1 MNSILAFFRQRPY
14 AFALLLC
21 VMLLTLNIVV
31 TPSFADPARW
41 PAILG
46 TFAPFALVGFA
57 STPSVLSGGI
67 DVSVGPLTTFV
78 SVIFIAVL
86 MPAGLGSWQYSI
98 PILLMLATLIGAIN
112 GVLVAV
118 VRLHPVVATVGM
130 LFLLIGLSE
139 TIARNPIPA
148 SDRWSEG
155 LARSI
160 GVVPGG
166 FITIG
171 TAVLIWLLLK
181 RTAFVRNLLAT
192 GDSDISAYGSGVN
205 VTMVRIFAY
214 ALGGL
219 FAGIGG
225 IALSAL
231 LQSSESSLA
240 TMYALLGLA
249 AVVLGGTSL
258 LGGRGGL
265 LGTFLGAFSIYLIQQ
280 LLTVTNV
287 QTNLIQFAYG
297 AVLIVGVLLSATL
310 LSARSERKN
319 R

>member
-1 MNSILAFFRQRPY
+1 MNGVLSFFRQRPW

-21 VMLLTLNIVV
+21 VVLLVLNVIVS
-31 TPSFADPARW
+31 PSFLDPARW

-57 STPSVLSGGI
+57 STPAILSGGM
-67 DVSVGPLTTFV
+67 DVSVGPLTTFI
-78 SVIFIAVL
+78 SVVFIAVL
-86 MPAGLGSWQYSI
+86 MPAGLGSAPLAI
-98 PILLMLATLIGAIN
+98 PILLLLATGIGAIN

-130 LFLLIGLSE
+130 LFLLVGLSQ
-139 TIARNPIPA
+139 TIARTPVSA

-155 LARSI
+155 LARSV
-160 GVVPGG
+160 GVVPGAV
-166 FITIG
+166 ITIG
-171 TAVLIWLLLK
+171 SALLIWYLLR

-192 GDSDISAYGSGVN
+192 GDSDVSAYGSGVN
-205 VTMVRIFAY
+205 VTAVRVLAY
-214 ALGGL
+214 SLGGL

-231 LQSSESSLA
+231 LQSSETSLA
-240 TMYALLGLA
+240 TTYALLGLA

-265 LGTFLGAFSIYLIQQ
+265 VGSLLGAFALYLIQQ
-280 LLTVTNV
+280 FLTAAGV
-287 QTNLIQFAYG
+287 QTNFIQFAYG
-297 AVLIVGVLLSATL
+297 AVLILGVLLSATL
-310 LSARSERKN
+310 LSTRGEGKR
-319 R
+319 

>member
-1 MNSILAFFRQRPY
+1 MNSVLAFFRQRPY

-21 VMLLTLNIVV
+21 VVLLALNIAV

-46 TFAPFALVGFA
+46 TFAPFVLVGFA
-57 STPSVLSGGI
+57 CTPSVLSGGI

-78 SVIFIAVL
+78 SVVFIAVL
-86 MPAGLGSWQYSI
+86 MPAGLGSWQFAI
-98 PILLMLATLIGAIN
+98 PILLVLATAVGAIN

-130 LFLLIGLSE
+130 LFILIGLSQ
-139 TIARNPIPA
+139 TIASNPVPA

-160 GVVPGG
+160 GIVPGAV
-166 FITIG
+166 ITIG
-171 TAVLIWLLLK
+171 AAALIWFLL
-181 RTAFVRNLLAT
+181 RQTAFVRNLLAT
-192 GDSDISAYGSGVN
+192 GDSDISAYGSGIN
-205 VTMVRIFAY
+205 VTMIRILAY

-240 TMYALLGLA
+240 TVYALLGLA

-265 LGTFLGAFSIYLIQQ
+265 LGTFLGALSIYLIQQ

-287 QTNLIQFAYG
+287 QPNLIQFAYG